1 MIRANCF
8 RLDIVLQRHHTS
20 LGDISAH
27 SLCVFSDF
35 HTFYCIVVVTL
46 DGIQASI
53 VANNASI
60 VNLEASVDTLVTET
74 ISGLKNTIE
83 IDIAASEATNL
94 EARNNL
100 EAVFEGKLGAN
111 SDALSEAQSGIN
123 ALNAEINKA
132 DSCGKAGKLYT
143 KDGGC
148 KTIEIPDTNLLK
160 YTGKGCTSGSTGALE
175 FHTIGYV
182 FLRRTTPPSQK
193 KKKKKERKNHVC
205 SRSRKPSL
213 LTSLVLPAL
222 PR

>member
-35 HTFYCIVVVTL
+35 HTFYYICFNFFTCIVVVTL

-74 ISGLKNTIE
+74 ISGLKSTIE

-111 SDALSEAQSGIN
+111 SDALSEAQSDIN

-182 FLRRTTPPSQK
+182 FLRRTEPPSLPK
-193 KKKKKERKNHVC
+193 KRRRKKERITCAHARAN
-205 SRSRKPSL
+205 PL
-213 LTSLVLPAL
+213 F
-222 PR
+222 